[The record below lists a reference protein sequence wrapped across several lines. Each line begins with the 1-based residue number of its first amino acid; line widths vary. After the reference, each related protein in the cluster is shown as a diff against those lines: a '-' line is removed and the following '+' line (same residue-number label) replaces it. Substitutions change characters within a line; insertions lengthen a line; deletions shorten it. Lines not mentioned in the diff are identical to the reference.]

1 VRAIRPESDPSVKPA
16 AIGVRMHSG
25 WGALVAVASDGGR
38 VSVIARERIVV
49 IDEKAGGKR
58 QPYHFAKTM
67 TLSAAERYI
76 SRSAEGSQKLACDA
90 IRAVNENLRSRDYR
104 VMRCVVL
111 AASGRELP
119 DLARILA
126 AHPLIHTAEGEF
138 FRSAI
143 SKACGI
149 LKIATSRVRERD
161 VEKEAK
167 EMLGRSAD
175 AALTQIAN
183 AGKALGAP
191 WTADQKTAALAA
203 WVVLHATNAA
213 KQK

>member
-1 VRAIRPESDPSVKPA
+1 MCFPLKLGPNVKPA

-25 WGALVAVASDGGR
+25 WGALVAVTSDGGR
-38 VSVIARERIVV
+38 VSVIARERIEV
-49 IDEKAGGKR
+49 IDEKTGGKR

-67 TLSAAERYI
+67 PLSPAEKYI
-76 SRSAEGSQKLACDA
+76 SRSAEEAEKLACDA
-90 IRAVNENLRSRDYR
+90 IRAVSENLRRRDYR

-111 AASGRELP
+111 AASGRALP
-119 DLARILA
+119 GLARILA

-149 LKIATSRVRERD
+149 LKIPTSRVRDRD

-167 EMLGRSAD
+167 ETLGKSAA

-183 AGKALGAP
+183 AGKTLGAP
-191 WTADQKTAALAA
+191 WTTDQKTAALAA
-203 WVVLHATNAA
+203 WSALHET
-213 KQK
+213 KKRDGRP